1 MPLIRTKTVDM
12 SPEAIDRRLRELA
25 GLYRIGMS
33 LQGARRLGKL
43 RDLEPR
49 KENVPTKVTQDE

>member
-1 MPLIRTKTVDM
+1 MIRTKTVDM

-25 GLYRIGMS
+25 GLYRLGMS

-43 RDLEPR
+43 RDLEQPAER
-49 KENVPTKVTQDE
+49 EIPDGESCGSK